1 MQGSKKSFFYLC
13 FILHQALYESLLVEV
28 PLAGFFLSKLL
39 GQSTSAEIHHL
50 DSLDPELCRNLLSL
64 KTYQGDVQDLG
75 LDFTVLNSNLGQN
88 TVSLQGGAVVAPCV
102 LKSRVFQNFSNNFLA
117 FSFCCSTNNC
127 KT

>member
-1 MQGSKKSFFYLC
+1 MMQGSKTDFITC
-13 FILHQALYESLLVEV
+13 FILQQALYESLLVEV

-39 GQSTSAEIHHL
+39 GKSTSAEIHHL

-88 TVSLQGGAVVAPCV
+88 TVSPQAGVGTALSGVKVSGFPR
-102 LKSRVFQNFSNNFLA
+102 LF
-117 FSFCCSTNNC
+117 
-127 KT
+127 